1 VLTGVAVSTLKDI
14 QLAIATEELIWTE
27 DRVAVEQETTPGTF
41 ITEGLAIE
49 KQQ

>member
-1 VLTGVAVSTLKDI
+1 LLTGVAVSTLKDI
-14 QLAIATEELIWTE
+14 QLVIATEELIWME
-27 DRVAVEQETTPGTF
+27 DRVAVEQETTPGMF